1 MGQGTHLVM
10 LAGAEACQPLEQGD
24 LVGLCGLYASLNA
37 IRVVVQPV
45 SPLDRR
51 QVRRLMG
58 RGAALLQEKGL
69 LFGAIVEGME
79 EKVQHRLLQVTAG
92 EAERIKGLSLAVER
106 PALRLKRFSRQ
117 DLLNLIDQGL
127 GQGAAVVVGLAG
139 AVSHYSV
146 IVGRD
151 AYRYILLDSHG
162 MTWIARTSLGTAR
175 SKRRYQLG
183 RAGVIFVQRS

>member
-1 MGQGTHLVM
+1 MGQGAHVVM
-10 LAGAEACQPLEQGD
+10 LAGYSACQPLEQGD
-24 LVGLCGLYASLNA
+24 LVGLCGLYAGLNA
-37 IRVVVQPV
+37 IRVVLQPV

-58 RGAALLQEKGL
+58 RGAALLQEKGV

-79 EKVQHRLLQVTAG
+79 EKVQHRLLQAMVD
-92 EAERIKGLSLAVER
+92 EAERITGVSLAVER
-106 PALRLKRFSRQ
+106 PALLLQRFGRQ
-117 DLLNLIDQGL
+117 HLLDIIDEGL
-127 GQGAAVVVGLAG
+127 GQGAAVVVGLGG

-151 AYRYILLDSHG
+151 ADRYILLDSHG
-162 MTWIARTSLGTAR
+162 MSWIASKSLGAAR

-183 RAGVIFVQRS
+183 RAGVVLLQLS